1 MNLRRW
7 SLAAVVLVLALGAAW
22 YARRPIPVATVAVS
36 RSPLVQTLV
45 FSGRVAALVRVELG
59 STLTGRIIE
68 VRVREGDTARAGD
81 TLARLESAE
90 TEAQLAQARAAMR
103 TAQARLKGQKQL
115 AAPNSRA
122 SLEQAQ
128 ANIEAARR
136 EARRSRELF
145 DRGYVST
152 ARIDDAD
159 RAVRVAQAQLDSAQA
174 GALANTS
181 AGTETAQASMRV
193 QEAAAAVELAEARLA
208 QTRVAAPADGRIVSR
223 RVEPGQ
229 IVQPGRAL
237 FEFAAS
243 GPTQLVG
250 QADEKFLGLL
260 SVGQAARVTVDAFPQ
275 QPFDARLLRIA
286 PGVDA
291 SRGTVEVKFDV
302 PESPAFLREDMTL
315 SLQVVVGSR
324 DSALTLPASA
334 VLGAG
339 RDARVRRIVEG
350 SVREQP
356 VTIGLRTFEWVE
368 IVGGLADGDTVLAD
382 PLVAEPG
389 VRVRSARDGENT
401 ASRPIASPASQGAGA
416 AAAVGGGR

>member
-7 SLAAVVLVLALGAAW
+7 SLAAVVLVLAGGAAW
-22 YARRPIPVATVAVS
+22 YVKRPVAVAMVAVT

-59 STLTGRIIE
+59 STLTGRVIE
-68 VRVREGDTARAGD
+68 VLVREGDAVRAGD

-90 TEAQLAQARAAMR
+90 AEAQLAQSRAALR
-103 TAQARLKGQKQL
+103 TAQARLSGQKQL

-128 ANIEAARR
+128 ANLEAAQH

-159 RAVRVAQAQLDSAQA
+159 RAVRVASAQLDSARA

-237 FEFAAS
+237 FEFAAT

-250 QADEKFLGLL
+250 QADEKFLALL
-260 SVGQAARVTVDAFPQ
+260 SVGQPARVTVDAFPQ

-302 PESPAFLREDMTL
+302 TEPPTFLREDMTL

-334 VLGAG
+334 VVGAG
-339 RDARVRRIVEG
+339 REARVRRIVAG
-350 SVREQP
+350 TVHEQP
-356 VTIGLRTFEWVE
+356 VTIGLRTFERVE
-368 IVGGLADGDTVLAD
+368 ITGGLSDGDTVLTD

-389 VRVRSARDGENT
+389 ARARVARDGEP
-401 ASRPIASPASQGAGA
+401 AVSRLVAPASQGAGA